1 MDLKKKICIIG
12 LGYVGLP
19 LSIEFAK
26 KFHVVGYD
34 ISNQRI
40 KELKENIDTTFE
52 VSSRL
57 IKSVKQNINFVN
69 DIEDAKKCDIYIITV
84 PTPINKNNSPNLSPL
99 LESTRAV
106 GGILKKKDIVIYES
120 TVYPGV
126 TRDICVPVL
135 EKFSGLIFNK
145 DFFCGYS
152 PERINPGDK
161 KHTITKTIKITSG
174 STVKIAKQVDKL
186 YKEIIV
192 AGTYL
197 APSIEIAEAA
207 KAIENTQRDVNIALI
222 NELAIIFD
230 HLSIDTNEVI
240 KAASTKWNFIK
251 FLPGLVGG
259 HCIGVDPYYLTY
271 KAKEVG
277 YKPNLILS
285 ARQVN
290 DGMSKYIVNKTMKEL
305 IKSGIV
311 VKDCKVFNSWLYLQ
325 RRLF

>member
-1 MDLKKKICIIG
+1 MDLKKKKICIIG

-251 FLPGLVGG
+251 FYPV
-259 HCIGVDPYYLTY
+259 
-271 KAKEVG
+271 
-277 YKPNLILS
+277 
-285 ARQVN
+285 
-290 DGMSKYIVNKTMKEL
+290 
-305 IKSGIV
+305 
-311 VKDCKVFNSWLYLQ
+311 
-325 RRLF
+325 

>member
-1 MDLKKKICIIG
+1 M
-12 LGYVGLP
+12 Y
-19 LSIEFAK
+19 IEFAK

-161 KHTITKTIKITSG
+161 
-174 STVKIAKQVDKL
+174 
-186 YKEIIV
+186 
-192 AGTYL
+192 
-197 APSIEIAEAA
+197 
-207 KAIENTQRDVNIALI
+207 NTQ
-222 NELAIIFD
+222 
-230 HLSIDTNEVI
+230 
-240 KAASTKWNFIK
+240 
-251 FLPGLVGG
+251 
-259 HCIGVDPYYLTY
+259 
-271 KAKEVG
+271 
-277 YKPNLILS
+277 
-285 ARQVN
+285 
-290 DGMSKYIVNKTMKEL
+290 
-305 IKSGIV
+305 
-311 VKDCKVFNSWLYLQ
+311 
-325 RRLF
+325 